1 MLNLDEYVSCEVFK
15 RYHDLL
21 FKWNKTINLVSPN
34 SLNELMS
41 RHVLDSLQLLKYI
54 PSKNIEIIDLGS
66 GAGLPGIVLS
76 LAGIKKV
83 TLIESDS
90 RKAAFLLQASKLS
103 SGEVNIINDR
113 IENVSNLECD
123 ILTSR
128 ALASLDSL
136 FLYSQNILVRDKY
149 LLHKGESYQDEI
161 DGSKKHWLFSTNVH
175 DSITSKDSK
184 ILEIKGVSPV
194 L

>member
-1 MLNLDEYVSCEVFK
+1 MLNLEEYISREVFK

-21 FKWNKTINLVSPN
+21 LKWNKAINLVSPN
-34 SLNELMS
+34 SLNEFMN
-41 RHVLDSLQLLKYI
+41 RHVLDSLQLLKYL

-66 GAGLPGIVLS
+66 GAGLPGVILS
-76 LAGIKKV
+76 LAGVKKV

-103 SGEVNIINDR
+103 SGEIEIINDR
-113 IENVSNLECD
+113 IENIDGLECD

-128 ALASLDSL
+128 ALSDLNSL
-136 FLYSQNILVRDKY
+136 FGYSRNILVRDKY
-149 LLHKGESYQDEI
+149 LLHKGESYQGEI
-161 DGSKKHWLFSTNVH
+161 DVAKKHWLFGVNVH
-175 DSITSKDSK
+175 DSITSKDSR
-184 ILEIKGVSPV
+184 ILEIIDVAPV